1 MTKTPRT
8 IGALAAG
15 LLMTLAAACG
25 GSSEAS
31 TAQADTVTIQDP
43 WVKAA
48 TADEMTAAF
57 GTLSSSSDEDVT
69 VVSATADA
77 TETVELHEMTTDEDG
92 QMVMQR
98 KEGGFVVPAG
108 ETLELSPGGNHL
120 MFLDLPSDIDPG
132 QDVRVTLTF
141 SDDSQMSFTAPAR
154 SFSGAE
160 EDYDPESGTG
170 SAGEMDM
177 GGHEGHDHGDDE
189 GHDHDHE

>member
-1 MTKTPRT
+1 MTKTTRT
-8 IGALAAG
+8 VGALAAG

-31 TAQADTVTIQDP
+31 TAQADTVSVQDP

-108 ETLELSPGGNHL
+108 GTLELSPGGNHL
-120 MFLDLPSDIDPG
+120 MFLDLPADIEPG

-160 EDYDPESGTG
+160 EDYDAESGSG

-177 GGHEGHDHGDDE
+177 DGHDGHDHGDDE